1 MKRFRIKLSF
11 TYQIAGLRKLKKQIE
26 WSEMNYNHRP
36 LSPIFNLI
44 GKKQLE
50 ESFYDQLVW

>member
-1 MKRFRIKLSF
+1 
-11 TYQIAGLRKLKKQIE
+11 
-26 WSEMNYNHRP
+26 MNYNHRP
-36 LSPIFNLI
+36 LSPDFNLI